1 MYSRYLRYRDTL
13 AKIPRVSRYLRDT
26 SIYMQL
32 NNCEVS
38 SDVGFIFQIVIE
50 VIESSIVMYYYD
62 VVCFYLQNYM
72 IKM

>member
-1 MYSRYLRYRDTL
+1 
-13 AKIPRVSRYLRDT
+13 
-26 SIYMQL
+26 MQL
-32 NNCEVS
+32 NNWEVS

-72 IKM
+72 IKMWSWLETLNT